1 MSDDL
6 PLELDPRT
14 IRNTIGIAR
23 LLVREIEANAKALA
37 GEGASETKIL
47 SMYSALLSAIL
58 AVSNREIHPEIE
70 DIVCSLKRKP

>member
-6 PLELDPRT
+6 PLDPGA
-14 IRNTIGIAR
+14 IRNMIGIAR
-23 LLVREIEANAKALA
+23 LLVREIEASAQALA

-58 AVSNREIHPEIE
+58 AVSNKEIHPEIE
-70 DIVCSLKRKP
+70 DIVCSVRRKP